1 MVQTNEKIYDLI
13 CLGKSFEETIAGDTK
28 SFTLKYIDWENIENN
43 VFHNCAQTAGSRSAV
58 LMGLATDTFTTGSH
72 GDAADQAAM
81 LEVDLL
87 EKIKAAGVE
96 VNEADKQ
103 AFIDASG
110 AIYEEFA
117 GSVDGGAELVETAQG
132 LAN

>member
-1 MVQTNEKIYDLI
+1 MSVDP
-13 CLGKSFEETIAGDTK
+13 SA
-28 SFTLKYIDWENIENN
+28 S
-43 VFHNCAQTAGSRSAV
+43 VHPSAV
-58 LMGLATDTFTTGSH
+58 VEVGAEIGAGVKVGPFSLIG
-72 GDAADQAAM
+72 ADVR
-81 LEVDLL
+81 LD
-87 EKIKAAGVE
+87 AGVE

-117 GSVDGGAELVETAQG
+117 GSVDGGAELIEMAQG